1 MTTNLEIQDKQQAHN
16 GDEPERGE
24 TGSMRF
30 LALIEIQKEEHGM
43 TIQWFPGHMA
53 KARRQVQENLKLV
66 DIVFEL
72 IDARLPMSSRN
83 PMMDQVI
90 HQKPRLLILN
100 KADMA
105 DENETRKWV
114 EYFAERGH
122 TAVAVNSLEGKGL
135 QKVTKAAQVILRE
148 KWERM
153 KSRGMKPRAIRAMIV
168 GIPNVGKSTL
178 INRFAKKN
186 IAKTGNMP
194 GVTKAQQWIKVGKE
208 IELLDTP
215 GILWPK
221 FEDQEVGLKLAL
233 TGAIKDTIINMEDL
247 AVYGL
252 NFLSIRYPNR
262 LEERYGISF
271 VHEDL
276 VVTFDHIGKLRKV
289 FGPGG
294 EIDYDQVALIIV
306 RDIRN
311 QHFGHLTFDS
321 VEEELEKEALAEK

>member
-1 MTTNLEIQDKQQAHN
+1 
-16 GDEPERGE
+16 
-24 TGSMRF
+24 
-30 LALIEIQKEEHGM
+30 M

-53 KARRQVQENLKLV
+53 KAKREVQENLKLV

-72 IDARLPMSSRN
+72 IDARLPLSSRN
-83 PMMDQVI
+83 PMIDEVI

-105 DENETRKWV
+105 DESETRKWV
-114 EYFAERGH
+114 QYFADQGNV
-122 TAVAVNSLEGKGL
+122 AVAINSFEGKGL
-135 QKVTKAAQVILRE
+135 QSVTKAAKEILAP

-178 INRFAKKN
+178 INRLAKKN

-194 GVTKAQQWIKVGKE
+194 GVTKSQQWVKVGKD

-221 FEDQEVGLKLAL
+221 FEDQEVGLKLAI
-233 TGAIKDTIINMEDL
+233 TGAIKDAITNMEDI

-252 NFLSIRYPNR
+252 QFLSIHYPDR
-262 LEERYGISF
+262 MKERYGITS
-271 VHEDL
+271 VSEDL
-276 VVTFDHIGKLRKV
+276 IETFDHIGKLRRV
-289 FGPGG
+289 FGQGG
-294 EIDYDQVALIIV
+294 EIEYDKVAELIV
-306 RDIRN
+306 RDIRD
-311 QHFGHLTFDS
+311 QHLGKLSFDR
-321 VEEELEKEALAEK
+321 VDEQLEKESLNNK